1 MANVRCFM
9 VRYSGRGRRYLR
21 RYARFSATD
30 TRERCPAMP
39 GEYSYHNADS
49 PVIDVVDDPRDA
61 EGMWTMK
68 RRELYLFG
76 RHNSHWPKACAC
88 GYVFPDSDE
97 WQVAIDHVY
106 VDDQGGEHT
115 LHDNTP
121 GMMWEC
127 DWYFDPV
134 REMHLLPE
142 RIAYAQQGKDMLSLR
157 YLTQHAAKRA
167 PLVVCL
173 PTGEHWCI
181 DSKANNGPG
190 WTCEGEPP
198 LLICTPSIQSARW
211 HGFLGSNG
219 AQPGELKS
227 C

>member
-1 MANVRCFM
+1 MIKCFM

-21 RYARFSATD
+21 RYQRYSED
-30 TRERCPAMP
+30 RPKCPGP
-39 GEYSYHNADS
+39 WGYHNADS
-49 PVIDVVDDPRDA
+49 PTIDVVDDPRDA
-61 EGMWTMK
+61 DGCWTLMH
-68 RRELYLFG
+68 RRPELFP
-76 RHNSHWPKACAC
+76 RDDPRWPVACTC
-88 GYVFPDSDE
+88 GFAFSPDDE
-97 WQVAIDHVY
+97 WQINVEHVY

-134 REMHLLPE
+134 REMRLLPQ
-142 RIAYAQQGKDMLSLR
+142 RIANAQQGKDMLSLR

-181 DSKANNGPG
+181 DSKSKNGPG

-198 LLICTPSIQSARW
+198 DLICTPSIQSARW

-219 AQPGELKS
+219 ARPGELRP